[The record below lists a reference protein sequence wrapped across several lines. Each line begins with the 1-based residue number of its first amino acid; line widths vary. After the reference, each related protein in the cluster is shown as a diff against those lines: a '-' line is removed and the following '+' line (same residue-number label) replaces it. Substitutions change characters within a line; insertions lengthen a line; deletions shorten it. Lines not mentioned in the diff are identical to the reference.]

1 MKQYFLLLISC
12 FLLSSALFAQGDIT
26 SVYPNSGNPGEE
38 MDVMIKGFGTN
49 FKSNAQV
56 SFGLGITVI
65 SFNVT
70 NTETGM
76 AHIKIENTTPTGF
89 RDISITSGGITST
102 KPGIFEVVASGST
115 VRVELMVLPVQGIHL
130 SDFDDEN
137 PGKSPLLFTIFIYN
151 DNQVRDLTVKFKL
164 QAQTNGLIGTATKKY
179 TAMQPLDMVQFDNK
193 QFDKYTINT
202 SNKAFIKDALINAT
216 LPADVYTYIVEIF
229 DNAGKKIAESDGSN
243 IIFNYFNKPEM
254 ISPGNSFFST
264 PEVISVNNPLF
275 QWFSQASYYDFYLY
289 PVFTGQ
295 ASPEEIALNRPVYK
309 QDGIG
314 TTNFL
319 YPASAE
325 VLQQGNVYAWQIKA
339 HYFGSDGDQLLQSE
353 MYWFKFD
360 PFGIA
365 VSEKESI
372 IKIRV
377 QPEVVNMEPGKTF
390 KFKAVGLDSKGRPED
405 IEVKWKVIPASAGA
419 IDVDGFLTAAN
430 KTSSFAIM
438 AEYGTKSDFATVN
451 VYLNGLGVNGL
462 SGNGLAA
469 NGLNTHTLAVIN
481 GLDANGLNTRTVAP
495 ANNNRGTNG
504 LSANG
509 LGLNGLQA
517 NGLNTRTVV
526 PVTTSTVLVQYFDI
540 NADGSADQ
548 TDIAVLESIIK
559 KIPQLE
565 NAMNADINNDG
576 KIDEKDAEF
585 MSGVFKKLI
594 DIEGADVKGDAKI
607 NDKDIRKMKGLINN
621 NADVNAD
628 GKLDDA
634 DLKKIQ
640 DIIRSKSNK

>member
-1 MKQYFLLLISC
+1 MKRYFLLLIFY
-12 FLLSSALFAQGDIT
+12 FLLSSALFSQGEIT

-76 AHIKIENTTPTGF
+76 AHIKIDNTTPTGF

-102 KPGIFEVVASGST
+102 RPGIFEVVTFGST
-115 VRVELMVLPVQGIHL
+115 VRAELLVLPVQGIHL

-137 PGKSPLLFTIFIYN
+137 PDKSPLLFTIFIYN
-151 DNQVRDLTVKFKL
+151 DNQLRDLTVKFKL
-164 QAQTNGLIGTATKKY
+164 QGQTNGLIGTAIKKY
-179 TAMQPLDMVQFDNK
+179 KGLQPLDMVQFDNK
-193 QFDKYTINT
+193 QFDKYNINT
-202 SNKAFIKDALINAT
+202 ANKAFIKDALVNAT
-216 LPADVYTYIVEIF
+216 LPADIYTYIVEIF
-229 DNAGKKIAESDGSN
+229 DAANKKIAETDGSN

-254 ISPGNSFFST
+254 VSPGNSFFSA
-264 PEVISVNNPLF
+264 PEVIPVNNPLF

-295 ASPEEIALNRPVYK
+295 TSPEEIALNRPVYK
-309 QDGIG
+309 QEGVS

-325 VLQQGNVYAWQIKA
+325 VLQQGKVYAWQVKG
-339 HYFGSDGDQLLQSE
+339 HYFGSEGDQLLQSE

-365 VSEKESI
+365 VPEKESI
-372 IKIRV
+372 TKIRV
-377 QPEVVNMEPGKTF
+377 EPEVVNMEPGKTF
-390 KFKAVGLDSKGRPED
+390 KFKAVGLDSKSRPED
-405 IEVKWKVIPASAGA
+405 IEVKWKVIPASAGT
-419 IDVDGFLTAAN
+419 IDADGFFTAAN

-451 VYLNGLGVNGL
+451 VYVNGLSANGL
-462 SGNGLAA
+462 SGNGLAG
-469 NGLNTHTLAVIN
+469 NGLSGNGLAVNGLSTHTVAV
-481 GLDANGLNTRTVAP
+481 
-495 ANNNRGTNG
+495 TNG
-504 LSANG
+504 LEAI
-509 LGLNGLQA
+509 
-517 NGLNTRTVV
+517 GLNTRTVV